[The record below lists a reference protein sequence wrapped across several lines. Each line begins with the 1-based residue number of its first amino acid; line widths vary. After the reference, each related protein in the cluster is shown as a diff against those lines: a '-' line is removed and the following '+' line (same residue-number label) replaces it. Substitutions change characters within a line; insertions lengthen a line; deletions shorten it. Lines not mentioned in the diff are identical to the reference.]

1 MKNKAARIILTI
13 TASMFIGA
21 SIVPLPIRGYALE
34 TKQEK
39 EEDKIA
45 VDTIAEKSV
54 TLKVDAGYV
63 YAIQTKDKDGK
74 NVWKWADL
82 KQYSEVKDGDK
93 KGLTLVTFSDLEPDT
108 DYIFAKKPFWK
119 LESEESIITGT
130 IHTKKIE
137 TQSSKETE
145 GKKESGAAKET
156 EGKKETVSVKETESK
171 KETESV
177 KEAESKKETE
187 SVKETESKKE
197 TESVKETESKKE
209 TESVKE
215 TESKKE
221 TESVKETENKKET
234 ESVKE
239 TESKKETESVKETES
254 KKETES
260 VKETENKKETESV
273 KETET
278 KPVEKVDPP
287 SLKERAETSIALQ
300 DVKDAEYGIK
310 KEDGTY
316 NWQTSGV
323 FDNLTTNTEYF
334 FKIRMISGAESE
346 EVMYKTLIPFEGSV
360 ITGIAE
366 GASYVSGTKLTA
378 TAVGNGMDNVNPS
391 DGDSRWIPRSWDW
404 GREAYKDWKEP
415 GYSTTF
421 TLVEVGKYRMTV
433 EFEREEYSKDVWKS
447 TGVLKKTS
455 VQFKVTEAE
464 TANYTITATAGA
476 NGSIDPQGNIT
487 VEKGNDIAFTFKPNN
502 GYQVSKVYVDG
513 RETPIAANSFSFKKV
528 NANHTLSVT
537 FEQAK
542 KIDSPKTGDE
552 MKSKPVIAIMAVS
565 GIILIGIVLYTIK
578 KKK

>member
-260 VKETENKKETESV
+260 VKETE
-273 KETET
+273 T

-287 SLKERAETSIALQ
+287 SLKERTETSIALQ

-421 TLVEVGKYRMTV
+421 TLVEVGKYRITV

-542 KIDSPKTGDE
+542 KIDSPKTGDA

>member
-221 TESVKETENKKET
+221 TESVKETE
-234 ESVKE
+234 S
-239 TESKKETESVKETES
+239 
-254 KKETES
+254 
-260 VKETENKKETESV
+260 KKETESV

-287 SLKERAETSIALQ
+287 SLKERTETSIALQ

>member
-260 VKETENKKETESV
+260 VKETESKKENESV

-287 SLKERAETSIALQ
+287 SLKERTETSIALQ

-542 KIDSPKTGDE
+542 KIDSPKTGDA

-565 GIILIGIVLYTIK
+565 GIILIGIILYTIK

>member
-221 TESVKETENKKET
+221 TESVKETE
-234 ESVKE
+234 S
-239 TESKKETESVKETES
+239 
-254 KKETES
+254 
-260 VKETENKKETESV
+260 KKETESV

-287 SLKERAETSIALQ
+287 SLKERTETSIALQ

-464 TANYTITATAGA
+464 TVNYTITATAGA

-542 KIDSPKTGDE
+542 KIDSPKTGDA

>member
-221 TESVKETENKKET
+221 TESVKETE
-234 ESVKE
+234 S
-239 TESKKETESVKETES
+239 
-254 KKETES
+254 
-260 VKETENKKETESV
+260 KKETESV

-287 SLKERAETSIALQ
+287 SLKERTETSIALQ

-542 KIDSPKTGDE
+542 KIDSPKTGDA

>member
-1 MKNKAARIILTI
+1 MIEGYFREGVKMKNKAARIILTI

-197 TESVKETESKKE
+197 TESVKETE
-209 TESVKE
+209 
-215 TESKKE
+215 
-221 TESVKETENKKET
+221 
-234 ESVKE
+234 
-239 TESKKETESVKETES
+239 
-254 KKETES
+254 
-260 VKETENKKETESV
+260 
-273 KETET
+273 T
-278 KPVEKVDPP
+278 KPVEKVDPS
-287 SLKERAETSIALQ
+287 SLKERTETSIALQ

-542 KIDSPKTGDE
+542 KIDSPKTGDA

>member
-221 TESVKETENKKET
+221 TESVKETE
-234 ESVKE
+234 
-239 TESKKETESVKETES
+239 SKKE
-254 KKETES
+254 
-260 VKETENKKETESV
+260 NESV

-287 SLKERAETSIALQ
+287 SLKERTETSIALQ

-464 TANYTITATAGA
+464 TVNYTITATAGA

-542 KIDSPKTGDE
+542 KIDSPKTGDA

>member
-187 SVKETESKKE
+187 SVKEIESKKETESVKETESKKE

-221 TESVKETENKKET
+221 TESVKETE
-234 ESVKE
+234 
-239 TESKKETESVKETES
+239 
-254 KKETES
+254 
-260 VKETENKKETESV
+260 
-273 KETET
+273 T

-287 SLKERAETSIALQ
+287 SLKERTETSIALQ

-464 TANYTITATAGA
+464 TVNYTITATAGA

>member
-187 SVKETESKKE
+187 SVKEIESKKE

-221 TESVKETENKKET
+221 TESVKETE
-234 ESVKE
+234 
-239 TESKKETESVKETES
+239 SKKE
-254 KKETES
+254 
-260 VKETENKKETESV
+260 NESV

-287 SLKERAETSIALQ
+287 SLKERTETSIALQ

-464 TANYTITATAGA
+464 TVNYTITATAGA

-513 RETPIAANSFSFKKV
+513 RETPIAANGFSFKKV

>member
-215 TESKKE
+215 TESKK
-221 TESVKETENKKET
+221 KT

-239 TESKKETESVKETES
+239 TESKKE
-254 KKETES
+254 
-260 VKETENKKETESV
+260 NESV

-287 SLKERAETSIALQ
+287 SLKERTETSIALQ

-464 TANYTITATAGA
+464 TVNYTITATAGA

-542 KIDSPKTGDE
+542 KIDSPKTGDA